1 MPRAAT
7 ERSGQPGPAS
17 DAVPDA
23 GANRRRSAPPESGCR
38 WLCPN
43 SCRKV
48 LWRLKIGSGS
58 TGPQAQ
64 GQQRTAAGMVGE
76 QQFAAQRAHQRI
88 ADGQTKAKPLGAGLG
103 RKEGLASPCQRFLG
117 KTGAVVTNVQVNALS
132 GLLDTYPQ
140 PARRAFLGEGVQ
152 RVGEQI
158 AEHLTQAGFTGLHPD
173 RGVRQVTDQFD
184 FHGAPPLGQQRQRI
198 FQRRLQCH
206 AFRGVAVATGEG
218 AQVRDD
224 RGHAPGQFA
233 DQLEVAACVLG
244 ALMIEQHFGVFGV
257 TADGGQRLIQLMA
270 DTRRHGAQ
278 RRQFAGLH
286 QFVLGL
292 HQLLLRLFALQH
304 FLTQPAVEPLQIAG
318 PLDNPHLQFAARLGL
333 ESDAVQIMTTT
344 LHHQAQQQHQ
354 HQKRRAANRHHRA
367 YLTVNKGARRENVHV
382 PAGFF
387 DGLGLGQPG
396 VLINPQRSR
405 IAGRVG
411 LDRDNGLF
419 LVIGQVAGRPKAPLR
434 VGGQDYHAVLIGQQ
448 QLLGRLAPQGFGVVQ
463 VDLDHQHAD
472 HPITI
477 AHRACKEVATF
488 GRRSAKAEEAPGSAR
503 QRINEIGPEG
513 KVSADEAV
521 LLFRVRGGQGQAVG
535 VHQVHDVGTGL
546 ARYLAEQTIGV
557 FQGGDV
563 ARCGQCAAQGG
574 QVAENLR
581 QGFITVQGAEQ
592 VGDVQVQGLAVLV
605 GQHAAVITFG
615 QMLQRPQQRCQA
627 QCQKGK
633 AAPARAGRQS
643 SRSHGHRLAVAEGLA
658 MPAGDKAGTGNR
670 NTRSILTWAS
680 GAYYA
685 RRRLVRHPDIAPG
698 GL

>member
-224 RGHAPGQFA
+224 RGHAPCQFA

-354 HQKRRAANRHHRA
+354 HQQRCAANRHHRA
-367 YLTVNKGARRENVHV
+367 HLTVDKGARRENVDV

-396 VLINPQRSR
+396 VFINPQGPR

-411 LDRDNGLF
+411 LDRDDGLF

-463 VDLDHQHAD
+463 INLDHQYAD
-472 HPITI
+472 DPLTIT
-477 AHRACKEVATF
+477 HRAGKKVTTF
-488 GRRSAKAEEAPGSAR
+488 GRGRAEAEEPPGSAR
-503 QRINEIGPEG
+503 PCINEVGPERE
-513 KVSADEAV
+513 VSANEAV
-521 LLFRVRGGQGQAVG
+521 LLLRVRGRQGQAVC
-535 VHQVHDVGTGL
+535 VHQVHDIGTGL
-546 ARYLAEQTIGV
+546 TRDFAEQTVGV
-557 FQGGDV
+557 RQGGCV
-563 ARCGQCAAQGG
+563 ARRRQCGAQSR
-574 QVAENLR
+574 QVAENLW
-581 QGFITVQGAEQ
+581 QGFVTVQGAEQ
-592 VGDVQVQGLAVLV
+592 VGDVQVQSLAVLI
-605 GQHAAVITFG
+605 GQHVAVIPFG
-615 QMLQRPQQRCQA
+615 QVFQRPQQRRQTEG
-627 QCQKGK
+627 QKGE
-633 AAPARAGRQS
+633 AAPARAARQCG
-643 SRSHGHRLAVAEGLA
+643 SHGHRWAVAEGLA
-658 MPAGDKAGTGNR
+658 MPADDKAGTGNR